1 MNNQVKLID
10 TEKTLEWFIQHLDP
24 FHVERFREA
33 INRGILAPDTP
44 PVPTIKPGD
53 KVRHKER
60 EMKNGMVI
68 LVSQNGEYV
77 DVSWTGISS
86 VTYPITELEVMK

>member
-10 TEKTLEWFIQHLDP
+10 ADKTLEWFIQHLDH
-24 FHVERFREA
+24 FHVERFQEA

-53 KVRHKER
+53 KMIHSDLGEVRIMDTPTVKVLKDKE
-60 EMKNGMVI
+60 
-68 LVSQNGEYV
+68 EYEV
-77 DVSWTGISS
+77 FLDD
-86 VTYPITELEVMK
+86 LEVVE